1 MKKILSVALCGLLML
16 SITGCGNNN
25 ESSNLN
31 ENLDNK
37 VEQKEEQNNS
47 NETTSEENNESYGD
61 NNNLKPETEIN
72 SDARVVGKFVN
83 SDDHDTYFILMDDNT
98 FVGARN
104 ICAGHIAI
112 SGTYEITNKTTLVGV
127 VPGTLTLTYDT
138 IDSTTN
144 EKQKDVFKVTKTRDG
159 QIMTNLTVDIESSD
173 MLICMCTDY
182 DFYIVDD
189 E

>member
-1 MKKILSVALCGLLML
+1 MKKIFSLVLCGLLMF

-25 ESSNLN
+25 ESNKVN
-31 ENLDNK
+31 DNLDNI
-37 VEQKEEQNNS
+37 VEEKEEQNNS
-47 NETTSEENNESYGD
+47 DETTSEESNESYGD
-61 NNNLKPETEIN
+61 DANLKPEIEID
-72 SDARVVGKFVN
+72 SDAKIVGKFVN

-112 SGTYEITNKTTLVGV
+112 FGTYEITNKTTLVGV

-159 QIMTNLTVDIESSD
+159 QIMTNLTVDIELSD